1 MANDC
6 AASIERAKY
15 LEKISLASKPIYE
28 GLWKSLLETRGV
40 SACITVREDTLGLA
54 KSEPQAYECL
64 RLQSECLRRI
74 IEPWFRNCQL
84 LKFEK
89 VSWES
94 TTADVLEKLVLQE
107 KVHKV
112 RTWISLK
119 QRLASNR
126 RVFIW
131 KHLLMPDQPL
141 VALYVALEGDIPTNM
156 PQILRQQER
165 DWNTQPTVATFYS
178 ISSMV
183 PGLQGIQL
191 GQNLIRNAV
200 KTLRDEFVS
209 LKLFCTLSPMPGF
222 RAWLLNSLSRKDVQD
237 LLNKTVPL
245 TAWIEMKHEINDDS
259 PFESNFDI
267 LKSALS
273 IIESQ
278 EHYSNQLFLSLET
291 PLMVLAAHYL
301 ARERHR
307 GRALDSVA
315 HFHLNNGASIQK
327 IHYGADL
334 TEAGRTRSFGI
345 MVTYMYDDARMDQNK
360 DSYRTHQ
367 TILLSKNVQNMLY

>member
-1 MANDC
+1 
-6 AASIERAKY
+6 
-15 LEKISLASKPIYE
+15 
-28 GLWKSLLETRGV
+28 
-40 SACITVREDTLGLA
+40 
-54 KSEPQAYECL
+54 
-64 RLQSECLRRI
+64 
-74 IEPWFRNCQL
+74 
-84 LKFEK
+84 
-89 VSWES
+89 
-94 TTADVLEKLVLQE
+94 
-107 KVHKV
+107 
-112 RTWISLK
+112 
-119 QRLASNR
+119 
-126 RVFIW
+126 
-131 KHLLMPDQPL
+131 
-141 VALYVALEGDIPTNM
+141 
-156 PQILRQQER
+156 
-165 DWNTQPTVATFYS
+165 
-178 ISSMV
+178 
-183 PGLQGIQL
+183 
-191 GQNLIRNAV
+191 
-200 KTLRDEFVS
+200 
-209 LKLFCTLSPMPGF
+209 
-222 RAWLLNSLSRKDVQD
+222 LNSLSRKDVQD